1 MKYRLFLIGAI
12 ILVALTVSAW
22 AADVA
27 GKWIAEAP
35 GGQQGGTS
43 EITLVFKVEGTAL
56 TGTLDNSQMPGAI
69 ELKDG
74 KVEGDD
80 VSFHIMRSFNGS
92 EMKVVWKG
100 KVSGDEIKFTRA
112 LEGGM
117 PGGGGPGAGPGG
129 GGGGGGAAATE
140 IIAKRAK

>member
-1 MKYRLFLIGAI
+1 MRYRLFLIGAV
-12 ILVALTVSAW
+12 ILLAVTASAW

-43 EITLVFKVEGTAL
+43 EITLVFKVDGTTL

-74 KVEGDD
+74 KIEGDD
-80 VSFHIMRSFNGS
+80 ISFHVMRSFGQGES
-92 EMKVVWKG
+92 KVVWKG
-100 KVSGDEIKFTRA
+100 KVSGDEIKFVRT

-117 PGGGGPGAGPGG
+117 PGGGG
-129 GGGGGGAAATE
+129 GGGGGAAETE
-140 IIAKRAK
+140 IVAKRAK